1 LNAAVYV
8 VRGRL
13 EAEELERPARERV
26 ALASERAREALSASA
41 RLSGAALG
49 ELEKDA
55 RDAPLPSNGWHWSI
69 AHAGPCVAGVV
80 CRQPVGV
87 DLEPL
92 AERRPELVA
101 AVLSAGEREL
111 LAPFGRG
118 GFVRGWTAK
127 EAVLKKLGVGL
138 AELSRCRIVAVDATQ
153 GVLELMHDGR
163 GHRVHET
170 ELGGVVC
177 AVSFDGPDR
186 PVHWELEE
194 AVA

>member
-1 LNAAVYV
+1 MSAAVFV
-8 VRGRL
+8 VLGRL
-13 EAEELERPARERV
+13 EAEELELPSRERV
-26 ALASERAREALSASA
+26 ALASERAREALSVSA

-101 AVLSAGEREL
+101 AVLSRSERDL
-111 LAPFGRG
+111 LAPFGPE

-138 AELSRCRIVAVDATQ
+138 TELSRCRLVAVDTP
-153 GVLELMHDGR
+153 GEVLELDHDGR
-163 GHRVHET
+163 GHRAHET
-170 ELGGVVC
+170 ELGGMVC

-186 PVHWELEE
+186 PVRWELEE
-194 AVA
+194 EVA

>member
-1 LNAAVYV
+1 MSAEVHV
-8 VRGRL
+8 VLGRL
-13 EAEELERPARERV
+13 EAVELELPSRERV
-26 ALASERAREALSASA
+26 ALASERAREALSCAA
-41 RLSGAALG
+41 RRSGAVLG
-49 ELEKDA
+49 TLDKDA
-55 RDAPLPSNGWHWSI
+55 SDAPLPSNGWHWSI
-69 AHAGPCVAGVV
+69 AHSGPCVAGVV

-101 AVLSAGEREL
+101 AVLDSTERAL
-111 LAPFGRG
+111 LVPFGEA

-138 AELSRCRIVAVDATQ
+138 TELSRCRIVSVDAEAE
-153 GVLELMHDGR
+153 VIELDHDGR

-186 PVHWELEE
+186 PVRWELEE
-194 AVA
+194 DVA